1 MPTDDRFSIEEFARR
16 YKLAPEQLPAFC
28 ELHGVSPDEV
38 VAREEFKEMLDRFNV
53 SAGPP
58 DAPASTEPPP
68 EAKEAQVAEKKKPF
82 SRLAAEHKLTHP
94 RVAVLKVCTGWEDK
108 TKITETE
115 LQAAINKH
123 LLNKE

>member
-1 MPTDDRFSIEEFARR
+1 MSTDDRFSIEEFARR
-16 YKLAPEQLPAFC
+16 YKLAPDQLPAFC
-28 ELHGVSPDEV
+28 ELFGVSPDEV
-38 VAREEFKEMLDRFNV
+38 VAREEFKEMLDRFE
-53 SAGPP
+53 
-58 DAPASTEPPP
+58 ASTEKSPEPQEP
-68 EAKEAQVAEKKKPF
+68 QAEAKEAQVAEKKKPF
-82 SRLAAEHKLTHP
+82 SRLAAERKLTHP